1 MNKIRVVKYKMNSIT
16 VVDAICG
23 SGKTEF
29 CIQYMNKHYADLECR
44 NKLFIYV
51 TPYLSEIER
60 IKKNC
65 PNLDFYDPI
74 NKGEGKLE
82 SLKKLIANG
91 ENIATT
97 HTLFTSIDEEVL
109 ELLRGAGYTLI
120 LDEVLNVINEYPISK
135 SDMNLL
141 IKGDLCSIEDNILK
155 WNDNDYVGKFQELK
169 IMSDIG
175 NIHYYRNSFLFWT
188 ITPSSFKVFD
198 EVFVLTYLFDG
209 QIQKYFY
216 DLHGITYNMKSIA
229 KENGIYKLVPYDKR
243 YDNRDKL
250 KEKLEIYED
259 NGKSKL
265 NSNYAKKINRNTLSS
280 TSLKNMDS
288 RNYDRLKKN
297 IDTFFRNNCKATT
310 KDVFWTTLS
319 AVAPKLKGRYN
330 TFKMSKTNKNTY
342 DKDKCNFIS
351 HNARA
356 TNNYGQRRYCAY
368 VYNRFMHPIE
378 KAFFEDNNVIV
389 NEDLLALSDLIQWIF
404 RGSIRNDIPMKIYIP
419 STRMRELLHKFLNYE
434 I

>member
-1 MNKIRVVKYKMNSIT
+1 MNSIT

-29 CIQYMNKHYADLECR
+29 CIQYMNEHGKGSGEN

-60 IKKNC
+60 IKSNC
-65 PNLDFYDPI
+65 PELEFHDPI
-74 NKGEGKLE
+74 NKGIGKLE
-82 SLKKLIANG
+82 SLKKLIAAG

-109 ELLRGAGYTLI
+109 ELLKWSGYTLI

-141 IKGDLCSIEDNILK
+141 LKGDLCSVEDKMLK
-155 WNDNDYVGKFQELK
+155 WNDSCYTGKFQELK
-169 IMSDIG
+169 LMSDIG

-188 ITPSSFKVFD
+188 ITPDSFKVFD

-209 QIQKYFY
+209 QIQRYFY
-216 DLHGITYNMKSIA
+216 DLHNINYNMKSII
-229 KENGIYKLVPYDKR
+229 KENNIYKLVPYDAK

-250 KEKLEIYED
+250 RDMLDIYED
-259 NGKSKL
+259 SGKSKL
-265 NSNYAKKINRNTLSS
+265 NSNYAKKITETTLSS
-280 TSLKNMDS
+280 TSLRNMNTE
-288 RNYDRLKKN
+288 NYSRLKKN
-297 IDTFFRNNCKATT
+297 IDTFFRNKCSATT
-310 KDVFWTTLS
+310 KDVFWTTLT
-319 AVAPKLKGRYN
+319 ATAPNLKGKYN
-330 TFKMSKTNKNTY
+330 TFKQAKDGKSNY
-342 DKDKCNFIS
+342 DKNKCNFVS

-356 TNNYGQRRYCAY
+356 TNYYGDRKYCAY

-378 KAFFEDNNVIV
+378 KAFFEDNNVNV
-389 NEDLLALSDLIQWIF
+389 DEDLLALSDLIQWIF
-404 RGSIRNDIPMKIYIP
+404 RGSIRNNIPMKLYIP
-419 STRMRELLHKFLNYE
+419 SVRMRELLYKFLNYE

>member
-1 MNKIRVVKYKMNSIT
+1 
-16 VVDAICG
+16 
-23 SGKTEF
+23 
-29 CIQYMNKHYADLECR
+29 
-44 NKLFIYV
+44 
-51 TPYLSEIER
+51 
-60 IKKNC
+60 
-65 PNLDFYDPI
+65 
-74 NKGEGKLE
+74 
-82 SLKKLIANG
+82 
-91 ENIATT
+91 
-97 HTLFTSIDEEVL
+97 
-109 ELLRGAGYTLI
+109 
-120 LDEVLNVINEYPISK
+120 
-135 SDMNLL
+135 MNLL

>member
-1 MNKIRVVKYKMNSIT
+1 MNGIT
-16 VVDAICG
+16 VIDAICG

-29 CIQYMNKHYADLECR
+29 CIQYMNEYGRLSEDKS
-44 NKLFIYV
+44 KLFIYV
-51 TPYLSEIER
+51 TPYLSEIDR
-60 IKKNC
+60 IKKSC
-65 PNLDFYDPI
+65 PDLEFYDPI
-74 NKGEGKLE
+74 NKGDGKLE
-82 SLKKLIANG
+82 SLKKLIAAG

-97 HTLFTSIDEEVL
+97 HTLFKSIDEEVL

-135 SDMNLL
+135 SDMKLL
-141 IKGDLCSIEDNILK
+141 LKGDLCSIYNNILK
-155 WNDNDYVGKFQELK
+155 WNDSCYTGKFQELK
-169 IMSDIG
+169 VMSDIG

-188 ITPSSFKVFD
+188 ITPDSFKVFD

-209 QIQKYFY
+209 QIQRYFY
-216 DLHGITYNMKSIA
+216 DLHNITYNMKSII
-229 KENGIYKLVPYDKR
+229 KENGTYKLVPYDKR
-243 YDNRDKL
+243 YDNREKL
-250 KEKLEIYED
+250 KEKLEVYED
-259 NGKSKL
+259 SGKSKL
-265 NSNYAKKINRNTLSS
+265 NTNYAKKVNNTTLSS

-288 RNYDRLKKN
+288 ENYNRLKKN

-319 AVAPKLKGRYN
+319 AAAPKIKGRYN

-342 DKDKCNFIS
+342 DKNKCNFIS

-356 TNNYGQRRYCAY
+356 TNEYGQRKYCAY

-378 KAFFEDNNVIV
+378 RAFFEDNNVIV

>member
-1 MNKIRVVKYKMNSIT
+1 MNDIT

-29 CIQYMNKHYADLECR
+29 CIQYMNKYGRLSD
-44 NKLFIYV
+44 NNSKLFIYV

-65 PNLDFYDPI
+65 PDLDFYDPI
-74 NKGEGKLE
+74 NKGDGKLG
-82 SLKKLIANG
+82 SLKKLIAAG

-97 HTLFTSIDEEVL
+97 HTLFTSIDGEVL
-109 ELLRGAGYTLI
+109 ELLKGAGYTLI

-135 SDMNLL
+135 SDMKLL
-141 IKGDLCSIEDNILK
+141 LKGDLCSIKDNVLK
-155 WNDNDYVGKFQELK
+155 WNDSCYTGKFQELK

-188 ITPSSFKVFD
+188 ITPDSFKVFD

-209 QIQKYFY
+209 QIQRYFY
-216 DLHGITYNMKSIA
+216 DLHDITYNMKSII

-250 KEKLEIYED
+250 KDKLEIYED
-259 NGKSKL
+259 SGKSKL
-265 NSNYAKKINRNTLSS
+265 NTNYTKRVNNTTLSS
-280 TSLKNMDS
+280 TSLKNMS
-288 RNYDRLKKN
+288 NENYNRLKKN
-297 IDTFFRNNCKATT
+297 VDTFFRNNCKATT

-319 AVAPKLKGRYN
+319 VAAPKIKGRYN
-330 TFKMSKTNKNTY
+330 TFKLSKTSKNTY
-342 DKDKCNFIS
+342 DKSKCNFVS

-356 TNNYGQRRYCAY
+356 TNDYGQRKYCAY
-368 VYNRFMHPIE
+368 IYNRFMHPIE
-378 KAFFEDNNVIV
+378 RAFFEDNNVRV

-404 RGSIRNDIPMKIYIP
+404 RGAIRNDISMKIYIP
-419 STRMRELLHKFLNYE
+419 SIRMRELLYKFLNYE

>member
-1 MNKIRVVKYKMNSIT
+1 MNGIT
-16 VVDAICG
+16 VIDAICG

-29 CIQYMNKHYADLECR
+29 CIQYMNEYGRLSEDKS
-44 NKLFIYV
+44 KLFIYV

-65 PNLDFYDPI
+65 PDLDFYDPI
-74 NKGEGKLE
+74 NKGDGKLG
-82 SLKKLIANG
+82 SLKKLIAAG

-97 HTLFTSIDEEVL
+97 HTLFKSIDEEVL

-135 SDMNLL
+135 SDMKLL
-141 IKGDLCSIEDNILK
+141 LKGDLCSINDNILK
-155 WNDNDYVGKFQELK
+155 WNDSCYTGKFQELK
-169 IMSDIG
+169 VMSDIG

-188 ITPSSFKVFD
+188 ITPDSFKVFD
-198 EVFVLTYLFDG
+198 QVFVLTYLFDG
-209 QIQKYFY
+209 QIQRYFY
-216 DLHGITYNMKSIA
+216 DLHNITYNMKSII
-229 KENGIYKLVPYDKR
+229 KENGTYKLVPYDKR
-243 YDNRDKL
+243 YDNREKL
-250 KEKLEIYED
+250 KEKLEVYED
-259 NGKSKL
+259 SGKSKL
-265 NSNYAKKINRNTLSS
+265 NTNYAKKVNNTTLSS

-288 RNYDRLKKN
+288 ENYNRLKKN

-319 AVAPKLKGRYN
+319 AAAPKIKGRYN

-342 DKDKCNFIS
+342 DKNKCNFIS

-356 TNNYGQRRYCAY
+356 TNEYGQRKYCAY

-378 KAFFEDNNVIV
+378 RAFFEDNNVIV

-404 RGSIRNDIPMKIYIP
+404 RGAIRNDMSMKIYIP
-419 STRMRELLHKFLNYE
+419 SLRMRELLYKFLNYE